1 MKQRIALA
9 LVALVARCA
18 QSSQVFAP
26 VNNVATTG
34 TTTPPTYTLTLHI
47 ATTNANHRNK
57 AYSALLFRNGT
68 LYAAQHNAGT
78 LTDGSGAATLVING
92 VDTGTGCPTAT
103 RAALEAGT
111 YTLYFALQYG
121 AETVTV
127 ANPANGSCD
136 GNGWINS
143 SSGGN
148 LYGTTATLNIAADA
162 SFTINST
169 NLALFRQHTFDLQA
183 GAGSYSCAVTDMS
196 VSAYSATMQPLGVY
210 SRSGNGTTTG
220 NGVVTYLLP
229 SGTYRYFCRLGAGS
243 ASGNLTV
250 TGATTTALDTSDFT
264 P

>member
-1 MKQRIALA
+1 MKRLLA
-9 LVALVARCA
+9 LYVVTLCA
-18 QSSQVFAP
+18 HCTQSSQVFAP

-34 TTTPPTYTLTLHI
+34 TTTPPTYTLTLNVVT
-47 ATTNANHRNK
+47 ANANHQNK

-68 LYAAQHNAGT
+68 LYAAQYNAGA

-103 RAALEAGT
+103 PAALEAGT
-111 YTLYFALQYG
+111 YTLYFAIQYG

-127 ANPANGSCD
+127 ANPANGSCG

-148 LYGTTATLNIAADA
+148 LYGTMATLNIAADA
-162 SFTINST
+162 TYTINST

-196 VSAYSATMQPLGVY
+196 VSAYSTAMQPLAVY

-229 SGTYRYFCRLGAGS
+229 SGTFRYFCTLGAS
-243 ASGNLTV
+243 SSTGNLTV
-250 TGATTTALDTSDFT
+250 TGATTTALGTTDFT